1 MGCAAAG
8 GVGEE
13 LPEDLQRLPPF
24 FVEILHEALARERQ
38 LGGRKRFPKHA
49 GPPRLEDKVKREE
62 FLESYTDFEYIFLT
76 VVGFARLHEQLEA
89 IASQMNGQ
97 NFTKNPGV
105 QMLERVCG
113 MTMHGDRSGAQ
124 ATLRQAPGTLI
135 SAFAVA
141 RGRRGGICQFFRE
154 AFDRTADPCLE
165 GRVSRMMT
173 YLEMRGGQKGLA
185 SAGAPPWEDVS
196 LQNLGD
202 KATPEDV
209 VGDHL
214 RVFMAE
220 CTWAWSREQG
230 LQYEAAKEMRN
241 HPKYG
246 DSFTK
251 RFNAT
256 TFEASMLSRGA
267 VYQPT
272 GKRWEHMQDNGE
284 WVPYS
289 VNESIRIEKAFLQGK
304 QTVDMVIGAKGWTYT
319 IDMRQYLQRNRKT
332 GKDRPI
338 RRADVDVASETPRG
352 QVTEAQL
359 KDGIRYF
366 VELATL
372 PEAPLNPAGP
382 EVRPAE

>member
-1 MGCAAAG
+1 
-8 GVGEE
+8 
-13 LPEDLQRLPPF
+13 
-24 FVEILHEALARERQ
+24 ALARERQ

-185 SAGAPPWEDVS
+185 SAGAPPWR
-196 LQNLGD
+196 
-202 KATPEDV
+202 TCPC
-209 VGDHL
+209 
-214 RVFMAE
+214 R
-220 CTWAWSREQG
+220 TWATRQHQKTS
-230 LQYEAAKEMRN
+230 L
-241 HPKYG
+241 
-246 DSFTK
+246 
-251 RFNAT
+251 AT
-256 TFEASMLSRGA
+256 TCGSSWPSAPGPGPGSRGSS
-267 VYQPT
+267 T
-272 GKRWEHMQDNGE
+272 
-284 WVPYS
+284 
-289 VNESIRIEKAFLQGK
+289 
-304 QTVDMVIGAKGWTYT
+304 
-319 IDMRQYLQRNRKT
+319 
-332 GKDRPI
+332 RPP
-338 RRADVDVASETPRG
+338 RR
-352 QVTEAQL
+352 
-359 KDGIRYF
+359 
-366 VELATL
+366 
-372 PEAPLNPAGP
+372 
-382 EVRPAE
+382 